1 MENLLR
7 RAQQQRQ
14 ANLPFV
20 LYHKPQS
27 DEVIGFFQKD
37 NHLYQV
43 ADFTESGF
51 VFASFD
57 GSKKYLIPEEAA
69 EVLAA
74 PFVPKTI
81 NSKGSHFSMV
91 SEQEEEFFQ
100 NLVHAGVTE
109 IREGVLEKVVL
120 SRAEIISVNDF
131 DLLEVFE
138 KLINLYPATC
148 VYCFYH
154 PQVGLWMGATPEQL
168 LQIRGTTF
176 ETIALAGTQKATGVE
191 VINWGLKEQEEQ
203 QFVTDFLVA
212 KLKPVSENLVVTPPF
227 SIQAGAIWH
236 IKTVVSGQLG
246 LATKIQDLVD
256 LLHPTPAV
264 CGLPTNKAK
273 QFIVENENYDRQFY
287 TGYLG
292 ELNVTFGEERK
303 DSDLFVNLRC
313 MQIDMQKGIQQDK
326 LDVKVQLYMGC
337 GVTKDSNPAKEWE
350 ESVNKSSTMKKV
362 FS

>member
-7 RAQQQRQ
+7 RALEQRQ

-37 NHLYQV
+37 DHLYQV
-43 ADFTESGF
+43 ADFTENGF

-57 GSKKYLIPEEAA
+57 GSKKHLIPEEAA
-69 EVLAA
+69 EVLTI

-81 NSKGSHFSMV
+81 LSDGSHFSNA
-91 SEQEEEFFQ
+91 SKQDQEFFQ
-100 NLVHAGVTE
+100 NLVQKAVVKIQQGA
-109 IREGVLEKVVL
+109 LEKVVL
-120 SRAEIISVNDF
+120 SRVETITINDF
-131 DLLEVFE
+131 DLFEVFE
-138 KLINLYPATC
+138 KLVNLYPATC

-176 ETIALAGTQKATGVE
+176 ETISLAGTQKATSIE
-191 VINWGLKEQEEQ
+191 VVNWGLKEQEEQ
-203 QFVTDFLVA
+203 QFVTDFLLS
-212 KLKPVSENLVVTPPF
+212 KLKPVTEKLNVTPPF

-246 LATKIQDLVD
+246 ATTKIRDLVN

-264 CGLPTNKAK
+264 CGLPTTAAK
-273 QFIVENENYDRQFY
+273 QFILENENYDRQFY
-287 TGYLG
+287 TGFLG

-313 MQIDMQKGIQQDK
+313 MQIDIQQDVQQNTS
-326 LDVKVQLYMGC
+326 DVKVQLYMGC
-337 GVTKDSNPAKEWE
+337 GVTKDSIPAKEWE